1 MYGMPLSQALV
12 FVFAVILIIGT
23 TQRRYLHPFVA
34 IVVVAAAFGYVAGFT
49 TSVLTQNF
57 GGGFAA
63 MMYSPGLVIVAAG
76 FISGLAETTRASDR
90 LAAKLVDWQKRWPWL
105 SSDKIAA
112 CLGLV
117 AGIGAVPASAF
128 ALLTPLLRPIAGE
141 LGAKGT
147 KAARSRWRWRFR
159 RAMASSG

>member
-12 FVFAVILIIGT
+12 FVIAVILIIGT

-76 FISGLAETTRASDR
+76 FISGLAETTMGVRSAGGKAGG
-90 LAAKLVDWQKRWPWL
+90 LAKAPAVALVRQDHGL
-105 SSDKIAA
+105 SRPGRRHWRGAGVRVCAA
-112 CLGLV
+112 H
-117 AGIGAVPASAF
+117 
-128 ALLTPLLRPIAGE
+128 
-141 LGAKGT
+141 
-147 KAARSRWRWRFR
+147 AAAAAHR
-159 RAMASSG
+159 R

>member
-1 MYGMPLSQALV
+1 MLSR
-12 FVFAVILIIGT
+12 VILIIGT

-34 IVVVAAAFGYVAGFT
+34 IVVVAAAFGYVAGFP

-63 MMYSPGLVIVAAG
+63 IFYSPGLVIVAAG
-76 FISGLAETTRASDR
+76 FIAGLAETTTGVRPAGGKAGR
-90 LAAKLVDWQKRWPWL
+90 WQKRWPWL

-117 AGIGAVPASAF
+117 AGIGAVAG
-128 ALLTPLLRPIAGE
+128 LRVC
-141 LGAKGT
+141 
-147 KAARSRWRWRFR
+147 AAHAAAAAHR
-159 RAMASSG
+159 R